1 MNLQFITEECS
12 EWCMDK
18 TNSMHR
24 DEELQLWGV
33 GILHF
38 ASLPYHTSAGGLG
51 KSLNPIKPW
60 LPHP

>member
-1 MNLQFITEECS
+1 
-12 EWCMDK
+12 MDK
-18 TNSMHR
+18 TNSMYR
-24 DEELQLWGV
+24 GEEFQLCGV

-38 ASLPYHTSAGGLG
+38 ASLPHQTSAGDLH